1 MAVIELREISK
12 VFMAISKE
20 ERDVEALRCVSFIVK
35 DGEFVCLV
43 GPSGCG
49 KTTLLRIIAGLE
61 EPTTGTVFLDEQLIA
76 APSPDRGMVFQEF
89 ALLPWRTVTGNIE
102 LGPEIQGVDYET
114 RRKIADYHVGLVG
127 LHGFENKYPRE
138 LSGGMKQRAAIARS
152 LANNPKV
159 LLMDEPFGSLD
170 AQTRNMMQEELL
182 GIWSKTKKTIIF
194 VTHSVDE
201 AVYLA
206 DRIVL
211 LTARP
216 ASVREVIEV
225 RLRRPRDRLHFEFVN
240 IRAEI
245 LTALSEEVRGEKQVN
260 RTAKVDKKVIP
271 AGRQN

>member
-1 MAVIELREISK
+1 MAVIELKEISK
-12 VFMAISKE
+12 AFMASSEK
-20 ERDVEALRCVSFIVK
+20 ERDVEALRRVSFVVK

-49 KTTLLRIIAGLE
+49 KTTLLRIVAGLE
-61 EPTTGTVFLDEQLIA
+61 QPTSGTVFLDGQLITT
-76 APSPDRGMVFQEF
+76 PGPDRGMVFQEF
-89 ALLPWRTVTGNIE
+89 ALLPWRTVVENIE
-102 LGPEIQGVDYET
+102 LGPEIQGLDYEA
-114 RRKIADYHVGLVG
+114 RRNIADYHVGLVG

-152 LANNPKV
+152 LANDPKV

-182 GIWSKTKKTIIF
+182 GIWSKTEKTIIF

-201 AVYLA
+201 AVYLG

-216 ASVREVIEV
+216 ASVKEVFEV
-225 RLRRPRDRLHFEFVN
+225 RLPRPRDRLHYEFVN
-240 IRAEI
+240 IRADV
-245 LTALSEEVRGEKQVN
+245 LTALGEEVRGEKQLN

-271 AGRQN
+271 PGRQS

>member
-1 MAVIELREISK
+1 MAIIEVREISK
-12 VFMAISKE
+12 VFMAGSKGE
-20 ERDVEALRCVSFIVK
+20 NDVEALRCVSFIVK
-35 DGEFVCLV
+35 NGEFVCLV
-43 GPSGCG
+43 GPTGCG
-49 KTTLLRIIAGLE
+49 KTTLLRIVAGLE
-61 EPTTGTVFLDEQLIA
+61 QPTRGAVFLDGQLIG

-89 ALLPWRTVTGNIE
+89 ALLPWRTVIGNIE
-102 LGPEIQGVDYET
+102 LGLEIQGVDKEA
-114 RRKIADYHVGLVG
+114 RRKIAEYHVNLVG

-152 LANNPKV
+152 LASDPKV

-170 AQTRNMMQEELL
+170 AQTRNMMQEEVL

-216 ASVREVIEV
+216 ASVREIFEV
-225 RLRRPRDRLHFEFVN
+225 KLPRPRNRLHYEFVD
-240 IRAEI
+240 IRAEV
-245 LTALSEEVRGEKQVN
+245 LTALSEEVRKEN
-260 RTAKVDKKVIP
+260 WER
-271 AGRQN
+271 RSR